1 MLVEV
6 LIVITGWAI
15 GNVLFNAYERH
26 VPPVRRLLKLLIL
39 IGLVCLLHVI
49 GGRWLVF
56 TVLAL
61 MALGMAVLHGWW
73 FPKHGIH
80 WRTAE
85 PYDEY
90 LKLTKKM
97 KGRMFTLAPKA
108 KDR

>member
-1 MLVEV
+1 M
-6 LIVITGWAI
+6 ITGWAI

-61 MALGMAVLHGWW
+61 MALGMAVLHVWW

>member
-6 LIVITGWAI
+6 LIVITGWAF

-26 VPPVRRLLKLLIL
+26 VPPMRRLLKLLVL
-39 IGLVCLLHVI
+39 IGFVCLLHVL
-49 GGRWLVF
+49 GESWLVF
-56 TVLAL
+56 SVLAL
-61 MALGMAVLHGWW
+61 MALGMILLHGWW

-90 LKLTKKM
+90 LKLTEKM
-97 KGRMFTLAPKA
+97 KGRLFTLASKA
-108 KDR
+108 QER